1 MKEPN
6 YVNIV
11 FQIYSYLIET
21 KEDSYKDKKKEK
33 LEFLASFRTEVIKLL
48 TPTYYDLFKKEAT
61 SLLHQFFIFY
71 ATYDD
76 YYIEGLKFFSLFDQ
90 ILKERKFNPIKA
102 YLFYFAYQTKKY
114 NTKEV
119 KDILSQ
125 TLINAEITDNRSYLD
140 FCMYCFYRGIYYLEK
155 KDYYMTSYFYCVAVQ
170 MGLKSKNYKF
180 LNGFSCQMIRSLCFL
195 KILSN
200 YKIKEALTKESR
212 FRNFDDT
219 SLIEH
224 QDVSYC
230 LNFINKQKVELKEF
244 KEFLKEEEDN
254 IKRCSLQGLKR
265 AAEEELIF
273 KILKEILTI
282 YKRIKMTKIAQ
293 MKQLEVKDIMRVLK
307 KKVLEGEINIKYDES
322 EDIIETFD
330 VDPGIKE
337 RVKKTSELFEKIID
351 GNKNMFVSLKIKK
364 AELLEGKSSPEDVSN
379 VIPNGGDEEMMMGM
393 DEEFDE

>member
-1 MKEPN
+1 
-6 YVNIV
+6 
-11 FQIYSYLIET
+11 
-21 KEDSYKDKKKEK
+21 
-33 LEFLASFRTEVIKLL
+33 
-48 TPTYYDLFKKEAT
+48 
-61 SLLHQFFIFY
+61 
-71 ATYDD
+71 
-76 YYIEGLKFFSLFDQ
+76 
-90 ILKERKFNPIKA
+90 
-102 YLFYFAYQTKKY
+102 
-114 NTKEV
+114 
-119 KDILSQ
+119 
-125 TLINAEITDNRSYLD
+125 
-140 FCMYCFYRGIYYLEK
+140 MYCFYRGIYYLEK

-170 MGLKSKNYKF
+170 MGLKSKNYKL

-200 YKIKEALTKESR
+200 YKIKEALAKESR

-364 AELLEGKSSPEDVSN
+364 AELLEGKSSPEDASN
-379 VIPNGGDEEMMMGM
+379 IIPNGNDEEMMMGM